1 MTKSATT
8 TDALRLRAMAFKK
21 RALAVELDGCD
32 VVVASAERHEAAEMD
47 KAADAFL
54 TLPPEAVEVGNGGEM
69 APAGD
74 GAFDRPDLV
83 DTVTRSPDLVTARA
97 STARLTLAAD
107 AEVLDLALDTAET
120 IQARN
125 NLERMLAHQ
134 IAAAH
139 RLAMKLTAKASYFA
153 GHVTSWDPK
162 CRQQMQ
168 SIEAARM
175 AGAAARM
182 MDTFQR
188 GLLTLDRLRNGGRQ
202 VVTVQHVNV
211 GDGGQAVVAGEVSTG
226 GRKRTVAGRKGD
238 QQK

>member
-1 MTKSATT
+1 VPGSP
-8 TDALRLRAMAFKK
+8 
-21 RALAVELDGCD
+21 D
-32 VVVASAERHEAAEMD
+32 VVRGGAS
-47 KAADAFL
+47 
-54 TLPPEAVEVGNGGEM
+54 P
-69 APAGD
+69 
-74 GAFDRPDLV
+74 
-83 DTVTRSPDLVTARA
+83 
-97 STARLTLAAD
+97 ARLTLAAD
-107 AEVLDLALDTAET
+107 AEVLDLAVDAAET

-125 NLERMLAHQ
+125 SLERMLAHQ

-139 RLAMKLTAKASYFA
+139 GLAMKLTAKASYFA

-182 MDTFQR
+182 MEAFQR

-211 GDGGQAVVAGEVSTG
+211 GDGGRAVVAGKVSTG
-226 GRKRTVAGRKGD
+226 GQRSRKRKAAGERDLK
-238 QQK
+238 